1 MIERSLKRPFIGV
14 HETHPFQSVQVP
26 RGTWSTNQNLRKT
39 VGIYLNRFISRLTTT
54 FLLIIS
60 ADRTGISF
68 KISHIYFFPLI
79 ALKYLDFLNVL
90 QIIDSNIDYILKLI
104 TFKQK
109 LFYPISFIYFIS
121 FLYLK

>member
-1 MIERSLKRPFIGV
+1 MKHTRFSLFKCLVEP
-14 HETHPFQSVQVP
+14 
-26 RGTWSTNQNLRKT
+26 WSTNQNLRKT

-68 KISHIYFFPLI
+68 KIHIYFFPLI